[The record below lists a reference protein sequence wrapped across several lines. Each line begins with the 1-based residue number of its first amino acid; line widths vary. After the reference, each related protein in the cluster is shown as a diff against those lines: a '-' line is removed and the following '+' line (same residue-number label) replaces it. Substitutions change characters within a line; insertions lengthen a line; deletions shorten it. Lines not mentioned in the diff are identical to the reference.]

1 MNNGLYKFSQ
11 INDSCNN
18 SEILRPLIWILAIFG
33 FSIIAKP
40 ANADCI
46 SSQSEVPACL
56 SGTAIAPGYS
66 GAVIQ
71 ENGEPGLRQVMQG
84 DIVAGWTVEEIGAGY
99 VELKRGTRTARLELP
114 QSPTANA
121 EAVQPATDD
130 ALRAVKRGPMKHT
143 RSLARGGE

>member
-1 MNNGLYKFSQ
+1 MNDKIRKLLQ
-11 INDSCNN
+11 INDNRNN
-18 SEILRPLIWILAIFG
+18 SEIFGLLFWILAIFA
-33 FSIIAKP
+33 FSIFANP

-71 ENGEPGLRQVMQG
+71 ENGQTGLRQVMQG

-99 VELKRGTRTARLELP
+99 
-114 QSPTANA
+114 
-121 EAVQPATDD
+121 
-130 ALRAVKRGPMKHT
+130 
-143 RSLARGGE
+143 